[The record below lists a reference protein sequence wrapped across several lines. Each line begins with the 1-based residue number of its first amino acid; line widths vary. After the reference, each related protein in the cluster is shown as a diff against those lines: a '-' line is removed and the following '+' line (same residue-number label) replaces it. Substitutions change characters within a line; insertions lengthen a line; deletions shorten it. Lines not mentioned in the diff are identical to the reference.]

1 MFTHFGARL
10 WRRLPKLTLSIAAV
24 LMAPGTLQAQTVPDA
39 GSVLQ
44 QIEQQQRKPLP
55 EQAAPL
61 FIPPSP
67 MQSLGGATVTVT
79 EFRFTG
85 NTLLTNQQLATA
97 VAGFLG
103 HPVGFSEL
111 QDAAIAVANAYRQS
125 GWVVRAYLPKQE
137 ITNGAVTIQVIEAT
151 FGATHVEG
159 GGTRVSAAR
168 LTNIIR
174 AAQAP
179 GTALNVRA
187 LDRGL
192 LLINDLPGVLATGR
206 LAPGRNHS
214 ESDLVIALEDG
225 PAVSGNVTADDAGAR
240 FTGEERLIAAASLNG
255 PLRIGDRADGLLL
268 HSEGSDYQR
277 VAYSLPLASRGLRF
291 GANASHLTYD
301 IVTRDF
307 AALDA
312 HGTSDTIGLEAS
324 YPLLRS
330 RLRNVYLGLNIDD
343 RQFDNAS
350 AGVTT
355 TNYETR
361 TATLGLYA
369 NSFDA
374 FFGGGSTTMTLSFVQ
389 GRVDLSGS
397 PNEGI
402 DAITTRT
409 AGGFNKLRYS
419 ISRLQVLTGR
429 ISTYASLSGQT
440 ASKNLDSSEKFYLGG
455 PAGVR
460 AYPQDEGSG
469 SEGLL
474 LNLEVRARL
483 PANFGATAFVDA
495 GQVRINKDNDI
506 LGGAADNTAALK
518 GAGLSASW
526 TASFGLTLQATVSR
540 RIGRNPNPTS
550 TGDDQDGSLTM
561 NRFWL
566 QASMPF

>member
-1 MFTHFGARL
+1 MCTRL
-10 WRRLPKLTLSIAAV
+10 ASHYLRRQFCLVIAAV
-24 LMAPGTLQAQTVPDA
+24 LLCPGYLVAQTAPDA

-55 EQAAPL
+55 QQAAPM
-61 FIPPSP
+61 FVPPAP

-79 EFRFTG
+79 EFRFAG
-85 NTLLTNQQLATA
+85 NTLLASPQLALS
-97 VAGFLG
+97 VAKFVGR
-103 HPVGFSEL
+103 PIGFSEL
-111 QDAAIAVANAYRQS
+111 QDAAVAVADAYRQA

-137 ITNGAVTIQVIEAT
+137 ITDGSVTIQIIEAT
-151 FGATHVEG
+151 FGAVHVEG

-168 LTNIIR
+168 LTNIITT
-174 AAQAP
+174 AQTAGAP
-179 GTALNVRA
+179 LNVRA

-206 LAPGRNHS
+206 LAPGRYQA

-225 PAVSGNVTADDAGAR
+225 PAVSGNVTVDDAGSR

-255 PLRIGDRADGLLL
+255 PLHIGDRADGLLL

-277 VAYSLPLASRGLRF
+277 VGYSLPVGSRGIRV

-301 IVTRDF
+301 IVTSDF
-307 AALDA
+307 TALDA
-312 HGTSDTIGLEAS
+312 HGTSDTVGLEAS

-330 RLRNVYLGLNIDD
+330 RLKNVYLGLNADD
-343 RQFDNAS
+343 KQFDNSS
-350 AGVTT
+350 AGITT
-355 TNYETR
+355 TKYSAQ

-369 NSFDA
+369 NSFDSWL
-374 FFGGGSTTMTLSFVQ
+374 GGGSNTASLALVR
-389 GRVDLSGS
+389 GRIDLGGS
-397 PNEGI
+397 PNESI
-402 DAITTRT
+402 DALTTRT
-409 AGGFNKLRYS
+409 AGSFNKVRYS
-419 ISRLQVLTGR
+419 LSRLQVLTDR
-429 ISTYASLSGQT
+429 FSMYANLSGQT

-469 SEGLL
+469 SEGML

-483 PANFGATAFVDA
+483 PANFGMTAFVDA
-495 GQVRINKDNDI
+495 GRVRINKDNDI
-506 LGGAADNTAALK
+506 LGGVADNTADLK
-518 GAGLSASW
+518 GGGLSASW

-550 TGDDQDGSLTM
+550 TGEDQDGSLTM